1 MKERATATQRTTN
14 EVVADSTVALEPSV
28 AAALQDFNLLK
39 RTVQRKRQIVNHAP
53 ANPHNIQE
61 LDIPE
66 QYSKT
71 LAYHEFHL
79 YDSRR
84 HDNEVVNEDDE
95 ESGGHGIYLI
105 FATRANLQRLSQSQ
119 HWFADGTFKSCPKL
133 FNQLYTIHCVQH
145 QTVLPCVFILMTNRR
160 EATYHRVFETLEYLQ
175 QNLNPV
181 SILSDFER
189 AAINAFITSSPNSD
203 HRGCF
208 FHLTQNIWRRIQDNC
223 EIKNRYIEEP
233 EFATIIKKLA
243 CLSFVPVADV
253 TTAYDALMTTK
264 FFYEN
269 EILLRP
275 LLDYFEDNYVGRL
288 PGTLRRMNRLPPS
301 IAIDLWNQYDSVLQ
315 DVPKTNNN
323 IEGWHRRFS
332 SLLGG
337 QHPTIWKFVDA
348 LKKEESL
355 TEFQFNQYAAG
366 TLPRINKDSHAVA
379 KRIKNQVI
387 QYNRQNVLDYLN
399 TLSKNINLNV

>member
-160 EATYHRVFETLEYLQ
+160 EATYHRVFETLKYLQ

-181 SILSDFER
+181 SILTDFER
-189 AAINAFITSSPNSD
+189 AAINAFRTSFPN
-203 HRGCF
+203 
-208 FHLTQNIWRRIQDNC
+208 
-223 EIKNRYIEEP
+223 
-233 EFATIIKKLA
+233 
-243 CLSFVPVADV
+243 
-253 TTAYDALMTTK
+253 
-264 FFYEN
+264 
-269 EILLRP
+269 
-275 LLDYFEDNYVGRL
+275 
-288 PGTLRRMNRLPPS
+288 
-301 IAIDLWNQYDSVLQ
+301 
-315 DVPKTNNN
+315 
-323 IEGWHRRFS
+323 
-332 SLLGG
+332 
-337 QHPTIWKFVDA
+337 
-348 LKKEESL
+348 
-355 TEFQFNQYAAG
+355 
-366 TLPRINKDSHAVA
+366 
-379 KRIKNQVI
+379 
-387 QYNRQNVLDYLN
+387 
-399 TLSKNINLNV
+399 